1 MNYNKFYAVRWFDS
15 ECFTSVNTVDYVMQL
30 KLADK
35 PMFYKYLVYE
45 LIETPH
51 SFKQLTLML
60 PFDRHF
66 NRVSSLKL
74 HAAEKAKMK
83 YHFNK
88 LREATHG
95 QQQIQT

>member
-45 LIETPH
+45 LIDTTY
-51 SFKQLTLML
+51 SFKELTLML
-60 PFDRHF
+60 PFDRQF
-66 NRVSSLKL
+66 KRVSSLRL
-74 HAAEKAKMK
+74 HAVEKAKMK

-88 LREATHG
+88 LRESNLYL
-95 QQQIQT
+95 QQT